1 MGVDTDGTSLPRR
14 SSSRM
19 HLNAVF
25 GFVFGLATVRVAAVQ
40 VSVQH
45 TGRTL
50 TLGNVSY
57 FVPPSPVS
65 SLPNAAFLVKPASGD
80 LIPFSVIPTSKT
92 VFDQNALEATIA
104 QWSAKDD
111 VWSEAF
117 LTGTPLVSIAV
128 LFALTLCRK
137 VSTSASTA
145 HAAFRW
151 RRLGAPKR
159 SSESTSCCDLKAS
172 LGVSV

>member
-1 MGVDTDGTSLPRR
+1 MYGTSLPRR

-19 HLNAVF
+19 HLNALF
-25 GFVFGLATVRVAAVQ
+25 GLVFGLATVRVAAVQ
-40 VSVQH
+40 VNIQH

-80 LIPFSVIPTSKT
+80 LIPFSVIPTSKK

-111 VWSEAF
+111 VWSKAF
-117 LTGTPLVSIAV
+117 LTGKLSSSISVLLV
-128 LFALTLCRK
+128 LTLYDK

-145 HAAFRW
+145 RTALRW
-151 RRLGAPKR
+151 RRLGVPKR
-159 SSESTSCCDLKAS
+159 SSGSTSCCSLKAS
-172 LGVSV
+172 SGESA